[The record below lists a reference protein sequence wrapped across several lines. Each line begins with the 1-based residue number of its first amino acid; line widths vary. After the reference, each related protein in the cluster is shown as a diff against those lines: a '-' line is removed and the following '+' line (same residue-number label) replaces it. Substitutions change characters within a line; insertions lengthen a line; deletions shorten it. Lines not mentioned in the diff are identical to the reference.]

1 MRLRLLPVVLFAG
14 GLLLTVKVGGIW
26 QELTVDAGRESL
38 AETPAAADAGSDPAA
53 PASRE
58 SASAADGES
67 AAGEPTAALA
77 AADGAAPDGAAGPAE
92 PPPPQQGINRRAR
105 GSVDDPLSYTDQE
118 LELLQSLAKR
128 RDELDSRERSLG
140 EREAMIAA
148 TEKRLDD
155 KLAELKQ
162 VQLTIEELVK
172 RHDADEEAQLQS
184 LVKIYEN
191 MKPKDA
197 AQIFEELEMDVLLDV
212 VEGMKERKVAPIL
225 AMMNP
230 SKAQEVTL
238 ELSQRRALPLPK

>member
-26 QELTVDAGRESL
+26 QELAVDAGRESL
-38 AETPAAADAGSDPAA
+38 AETPAAAAAA
-53 PASRE
+53 PASAE
-58 SASAADGES
+58 AASVP
-67 AAGEPTAALA
+67 AGDTTAALA
-77 AADGAAPDGAAGPAE
+77 AADGAAPDAATGSVESAS
-92 PPPPQQGINRRAR
+92 PQGGINLLAP

-128 RDELDSRERSLG
+128 RDELDSRERGLG

-162 VQLTIEELVK
+162 VQFTIEELVK
-172 RHDADEEAQLQS
+172 QHDAEQKAQLDS

-225 AMMNP
+225 AVMNP

>member
-38 AETPAAADAGSDPAA
+38 AETPAAA
-53 PASRE
+53 
-58 SASAADGES
+58 ES
-67 AAGEPTAALA
+67 AATPASTPAGDPTAALA
-77 AADGAAPDGAAGPAE
+77 AADGAAADGATGSAEPA
-92 PPPPQQGINRRAR
+92 PPPPGGINLLAP
-105 GSVDDPLSYTDQE
+105 GSVEDPLSYTDQE

-162 VQLTIEELVK
+162 VQFTIEELVK
-172 RHDADEEAQLQS
+172 RHDADQKAKLES

-225 AMMNP
+225 AVMNP

-238 ELSQRRALPLPK
+238 ELSQRRALPLPR

>member
-38 AETPAAADAGSDPAA
+38 AETPATADPMA
-53 PASRE
+53 PAPADT
-58 SASAADGES
+58 AST
-67 AAGEPTAALA
+67 AAGESTAALA
-77 AADGAAPDGAAGPAE
+77 AADGAAPDGATGSAE
-92 PPPPQQGINRRAR
+92 PAAPPEQGINLLAP

-128 RDELDSRERSLG
+128 RDELDSRERGLG
-140 EREAMIAA
+140 EREAMLAA

-162 VQLTIEELVK
+162 VQFTIEELVK
-172 RHDADEEAQLQS
+172 QHDADEKAQLQS

>member
-14 GLLLTVKVGGIW
+14 GLLLTVKIGGIW

-38 AETPAAADAGSDPAA
+38 AETPAAA
-53 PASRE
+53 
-58 SASAADGES
+58 ES
-67 AAGEPTAALA
+67 AATPASTPAGDSTAALA
-77 AADGAAPDGAAGPAE
+77 AADGAAADGATGSAE
-92 PPPPQQGINRRAR
+92 SAPPPPGGINLLAP
-105 GSVDDPLSYTDQE
+105 GSVEDPLSYTDQE

-162 VQLTIEELVK
+162 VQFTIEELVK
-172 RHDADEEAQLQS
+172 RHDADQKAKLES

-225 AMMNP
+225 AVMNP

-238 ELSQRRALPLPK
+238 ELSQRRALPLPR

>member
-26 QELTVDAGRESL
+26 QELSLDAGRDSL
-38 AETPAAADAGSDPAA
+38 AETPAAAEADADAVAPAA
-53 PASRE
+53 TAPTASGDAAAE
-58 SASAADGES
+58 HAAADGV
-67 AAGEPTAALA
+67 
-77 AADGAAPDGAAGPAE
+77 AADGAAARTNDTAARTG
-92 PPPPQQGINRRAR
+92 GINLLAP

-118 LELLQSLAKR
+118 LELLQSLSKR
-128 RDELDSRERSLG
+128 RDELNSREQSLG

-148 TEKRLDD
+148 TEKRIDD

-162 VQLTIEELVK
+162 VQFTIEELVK
-172 RHDADEEAQLQS
+172 RHDADEEAQLKS

-197 AQIFEELEMDVLLDV
+197 AQIFEDLEMDVLLDV
-212 VEGMKERKVAPIL
+212 VEGMKERKVAPVL
-225 AMMNP
+225 ALMNP
-230 SKAQEVTL
+230 AKAQEVTL